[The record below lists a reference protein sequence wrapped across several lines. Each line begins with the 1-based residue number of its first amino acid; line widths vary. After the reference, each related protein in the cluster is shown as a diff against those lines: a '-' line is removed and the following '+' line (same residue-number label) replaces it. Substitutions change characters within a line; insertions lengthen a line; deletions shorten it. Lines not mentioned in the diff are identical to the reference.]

1 MNERAKRIMREFRD
15 VFPETLPPLS
25 PEYLLA
31 EPIQTFLLGRLT
43 HRFETRQGAFDVGVE
58 VVRVKRGRR

>member
-25 PEYLLA
+25 PEYLDSSDASLIA
-31 EPIQTFLLGRLT
+31 SR
-43 HRFETRQGAFDVGVE
+43 
-58 VVRVKRGRR
+58 RVKGPSTSA